1 MTSLVVPEKIT
12 YCVGQSSFHLK
23 NKRMFSYIIL
33 TNHDFVVFN
42 ISVKYSFVEDFSD
55 KSVDFLCNSCG
66 EEVENN
72 QPIRGKGSNLELGS
86 QRYGTSS

>member
-1 MTSLVVPEKIT
+1 M
-12 YCVGQSSFHLK
+12 SF
-23 NKRMFSYIIL
+23 
-33 TNHDFVVFN
+33 
-42 ISVKYSFVEDFSD
+42 FSD

-72 QPIRGKGSNLELGS
+72 QPIRGKGSNLEHLLGS